1 MHRSGKSSLCQVF
14 CSCLINHHL
23 EAEDLVSGNVLR
35 LPGIIGRELIMC
47 EEAVED
53 QYDCSMTSGRL

>member
-14 CSCLINHHL
+14 LLLLNHHL